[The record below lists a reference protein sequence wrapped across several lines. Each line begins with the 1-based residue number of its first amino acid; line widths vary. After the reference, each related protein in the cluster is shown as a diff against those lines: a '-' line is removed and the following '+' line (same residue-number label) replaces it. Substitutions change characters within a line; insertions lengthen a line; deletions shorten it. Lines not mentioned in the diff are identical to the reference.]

1 VKRQINVLV
10 ELGKM
15 KPSDSASEKG
25 REQAILWRLPATQFT
40 NPAKF
45 IPHAPC

>member
-15 KPSDSASEKG
+15 RASDSASEEG
-25 REQAILWRLPATQFT
+25 WEQTILWRLPATQFA
-40 NPAKF
+40 NPTRF
-45 IPHAPC
+45 VPHASC